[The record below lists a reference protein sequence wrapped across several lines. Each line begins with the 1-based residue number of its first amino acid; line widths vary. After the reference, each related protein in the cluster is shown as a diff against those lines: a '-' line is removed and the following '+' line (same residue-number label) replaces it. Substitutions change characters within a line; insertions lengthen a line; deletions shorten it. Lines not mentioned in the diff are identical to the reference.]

1 MTAGTQTDAE
11 LLRWHEQGFNE
22 RPVRKVKVRGISGV
36 TLRKAGGS
44 GPRMTADGVRGRLR
58 GIVQRKPQ
66 AMVRISGGGKGMR
79 HIRAHLDYI
88 SRNGQLELEDQ
99 NGERFNG
106 RGDVAELALAWQLG
120 GIPIAEVSDRR
131 EAFNI
136 ILSMPAGTSARALHQ
151 AARAFAQD
159 EFEGHQYALVL
170 HTQGS
175 DPGRDPSPNP
185 HVHLCVKARDDDG
198 IRLNPRKED
207 LRRWRAGFAQRLRER
222 GVDVAA
228 SSRLERFQPE
238 RGQKQS
244 VRHKLARSEP
254 LTAQTPADALR
265 AERSR
270 QAEAAMLKRYAGV
283 AGMLARSTLA
293 ADRALALGLVDV
305 CRRARGPEPAPRRER
320 GMETRRER

>member
-1 MTAGTQTDAE
+1 MTARTQTDAE

-22 RPVRKVKVRGISGV
+22 RSVRKVKVRGISGV

-44 GPRMTADGVRGRLR
+44 GARMTADGVRGRLQ

-106 RGDVAELALAWQLG
+106 RGDVAELAQAWQLG
-120 GIPIAEVSDRR
+120 GIPVAEVSDRR

-136 ILSMPAGTSARALHQ
+136 ILSMPAGTNAEALHQ
-151 AARAFAQD
+151 AAREFAQD
-159 EFEGHQYALVL
+159 EFGGHQYALVL
-170 HTQGS
+170 HTHDS
-175 DPGRDPSPNP
+175 DLGRDPSPNP

-198 IRLNPRKED
+198 IRLNPRKDD
-207 LRRWRAGFAQRLRER
+207 LRRWRARFAQRLRER
-222 GVDVAA
+222 GIDVAA

-244 VRHKLARSEP
+244 VRHKLARGEP
-254 LTAQTPADALR
+254 LAAMTTGGVLR
-265 AERSR
+265 GERSR
-270 QAEAAMLKRYAGV
+270 QAETAMLRRYAGV
-283 AGMLARSTLA
+283 AGVLARSGLG
-293 ADRALALGLVDV
+293 ADRMLALGLIDV
-305 CRRARGPEPAPRRER
+305 CRRGRGPEPVARPDRDVEKRRER
-320 GMETRRER
+320 